1 MSRKKSD
8 SEEDKLEK
16 YRKAGRIV
24 AKAKEYVR
32 PFVKVGT
39 PLIEICEKAE
49 QSVIK
54 EGGKL
59 AFPCNVSI
67 NHIAAHYSSPPGDT
81 TVIEEGD
88 VVKVDIGA
96 HVDGFIADSAFT
108 VCFDSEFDKLVEAA
122 VDSCHAAIEAMRP
135 GTSTKD
141 LGKIVESTIKSK
153 DKRFRPIKE
162 LSGHILDEYALH
174 GAKTIPNVRIPYG
187 TKIEVGEVYA
197 VETFSST
204 GSGSV
209 HDLPYGYIY
218 RLLPVRTPVRLKGS
232 RKIISAVL
240 KEHKTLPFSER
251 WIAKQLKI
259 YKVALNELVTK
270 GVLHRYKVLSDKKDC
285 KVAQAEETMIV
296 TKDGPE
302 ITTSVES
309 G

>member
-1 MSRKKSD
+1 MSRKKAQ

-16 YRKAGRIV
+16 YRQAGKTV
-24 AKAKEYVR
+24 ARAKEYIR

-39 PLIEICEKAE
+39 KLLSICEKAE
-49 QSVIK
+49 QFVIK
-54 EGGKL
+54 EGAQL

-67 NHIAAHYSSPPGDT
+67 NHVAAHYSSPPGDK

-96 HVDGFIADSAFT
+96 HIDGFIADSAFT
-108 VCFDSEFDKLVEAA
+108 VNFDPDFNKLVEAA
-122 VDSCHAAIEAMRP
+122 VDSCHAAIEAMLP
-135 GTSTKD
+135 GTNTKD
-141 LGKIVESTIKSK
+141 IGKIVESTIKSK
-153 DKRFRPIKE
+153 SSKYRPIKE
-162 LSGHILDEYALH
+162 LSGHILDEYSLH
-174 GAKTIPNVRIPYG
+174 GPKTIPNVRIPYG
-187 TKIEVGEVYA
+187 VKIEEGEVYA
-197 VETFSST
+197 VETFASS

-218 RLLPVRTPVRLKGS
+218 RLLPVRTPVRSKGA

-251 WIAKQLKI
+251 WIAKQVKA

-270 GVLHRYKVLSDKKDC
+270 GVFHRYKVLSDKKGC
-285 KVAQAEETMIV
+285 KVAQNEETMIV

-302 ITTSVES
+302 ITTTI
-309 G
+309 

>member
-1 MSRKKSD
+1 MSRKKSI
-8 SEEDKLEK
+8 SKEDEFEK
-16 YRKAGRIV
+16 YRKAGQIH
-24 AKAKEYVR
+24 AKTKKYIR
-32 PFVKVGT
+32 PFVKVGA
-39 PLIEICEKAE
+39 PLIDICEKAE
-49 QSVIK
+49 QYVIK
-54 EGGKL
+54 QGAKL

-67 NHIAAHYSSPPGDT
+67 NHFAAHYTSPPGDK

-96 HVDGFIADSAFT
+96 QVDGFIADSAFT
-108 VCFDSEFDKLVEAA
+108 VSFDPEFDKLVEAA
-122 VDSCHAAIEAMRP
+122 EESCHAAIEAMRP
-135 GTSTKD
+135 GVNTKEI
-141 LGKIVESTIKSK
+141 GKIVESTIKSK
-153 DKRFRPIKE
+153 SSKFRPIKE

-174 GAKTIPNVRIPYG
+174 GPKTIPNVRIPHG

-197 VETFSST
+197 VETFAST

-232 RKIISAVL
+232 RKIISAAL

-251 WIAKQLKI
+251 WIAKQLKN

-270 GVLHRYKVLSDKKDC
+270 GVLHRYKVLSDKKGC
-285 KVAQAEETMIV
+285 KVAQNEETMIV

-302 ITTSVES
+302 ITTMI
-309 G
+309 

>member
-1 MSRKKSD
+1 MSRKKSI

-16 YRKAGRIV
+16 YRKAGQIV
-24 AKAKEYVR
+24 AKAKEYIR
-32 PFVKVGT
+32 PFVKVGEK
-39 PLIEICEKAE
+39 LLSICEKAE
-49 QSVIK
+49 QCIIK
-54 EGGKL
+54 EGAQL

-67 NHIAAHYSSPPGDT
+67 NHLAAHYSSPPGDK

-108 VCFDSEFDKLVEAA
+108 VNFDPEFDKLVEAA
-122 VDSCHAAIEAMRP
+122 VDSCHAAIEAMLP
-135 GTSTKD
+135 GTNTKD
-141 LGKIVESTIKSK
+141 IGKIVESTIKSK
-153 DKRFRPIKE
+153 SSKFRPIKE

-174 GAKTIPNVRIPYG
+174 GPKTIPNVRIPYG
-187 TKIEVGEVYA
+187 TKIEAEEVYA
-197 VETFSST
+197 VETFAST

-218 RLLPVRTPVRLKGS
+218 HIMPVRTPVRLKGS
-232 RKIISAVL
+232 RKIISAAL

-251 WIAKQLKI
+251 WIAKQLKT

-270 GVLHRYKVLSDKKDC
+270 GVLHRYKVLSDKKGC

-302 ITTSVES
+302 ITTSIES
-309 G
+309 D